1 MGIFYILGIFTI
13 FFLLFVLTKNYKS
26 VAWCSWFP
34 IFFAL
39 IFLLFTHCNTAY
51 QASVKRDY
59 DFYQAIDCNILTP
72 ANKLKYYNRVNEINQ
87 TIIRH
92 NYLKEN
98 WFFSCLAKPDIYNLS
113 LIPLDI

>member
-13 FFLLFVLTKNYKS
+13 FFLLFALTKYYKS
-26 VAWCSWFP
+26 VALFSLFP
-34 IFFAL
+34 IFVSL
-39 IFLLFTHCNTAY
+39 ILLRFTHCDTAY
-51 QASVKRDY
+51 QVSIKRDY

-72 ANKLKYYNRVNEINQ
+72 ANKLKYYNRIDEINQ
-87 TIIRH
+87 MIIRH

-113 LIPLDI
+113 LIILDI